1 MGNLCSSGCKKASDK
16 KATAKKAKPT
26 PTTTKTTA
34 SATKGDGAGT
44 RAVTLSQGAAQA
56 GAAAYPQ
63 SSLYGHAPIL
73 GYSTMGLG
81 GTSMGAS
88 VAVGMGMGGW

>member
-1 MGNLCSSGCKKASDK
+1 MGNLCSSGCNCKASDK
-16 KATAKKAKPT
+16 KATAKK
-26 PTTTKTTA
+26 TA
-34 SATKGDGAGT
+34 DAAASSSSSSAHHEDDGSGGEP
-44 RAVTLSQGAAQA
+44 RAAQP
-56 GAAAYPQ
+56 GAAAYHQ